1 MQREWGSIPFMTATT
16 TTYRYLEPRPESF
29 YRQLFVKGTRV
40 RARVLYGLYMS
51 AEEPM
56 TPEGIAAAY
65 SLPLAAVEEAIAYC
79 QSNPPE
85 IEQDFKREEALM
97 EATGMNDPSYK
108 LHPSP
113 KQLSAQ
119 EMARIRS
126 L

>member
-1 MQREWGSIPFMTATT
+1 MVVMSETT
-16 TTYRYLEPRPESF
+16 TTYVHLEPRPQSF
-29 YRQLFVKGTRV
+29 YRQLFVKGTRI

-56 TPEGIAAAY
+56 TPQDIAAAY
-65 SLPLAAVEEAIAYC
+65 NLPLVAVEEAIAYC

-108 LHPSP
+108 FHPSP

-119 EMARIRS
+119 EMARLRG